1 MRYGL
6 ASASAMAGSWK
17 ILLSG
22 FSCLF
27 MMRAT
32 NGSAIFFIIPNK
44 LESYTPPSPFK
55 KQNGLLPAGEAPDS
69 DPKTF
74 RVALG
79 CLDVPPLNGN
89 IVFAILSVSQGSA
102 LVCQG
107 WPTSTSSAF
116 E

>member
-6 ASASAMAGSWK
+6 ASARKLKKAFYLVLVFFLNFVLK
-17 ILLSG
+17 
-22 FSCLF
+22 
-27 MMRAT
+27 MRAADD
-32 NGSAIFFIIPNK
+32 SSIFVIILNK
-44 LESYTPPSPFK
+44 LESPPLNPTL
-55 KQNGLLPAGEAPDS
+55 NCLLPAGEAPDS

-74 RVALG
+74 RVAFG
-79 CLDVPPLNGN
+79 GLDVPSLNGH